1 MVNVSKKKLKSSAV
15 TIDAPVL
22 MVYTSSSPDDRIP
35 VWMDKEWLPDLL
47 DQIKETKVKI
57 KNLRYH
63 NNKITIRFASPKD
76 ATMFRLTYEQ
86 RTKKKIF

>member
-1 MVNVSKKKLKSSAV
+1 MVNVSRKKLSSASV
-15 TIDAPVL
+15 TLDAPVL
-22 MVYTSSSPDDRIP
+22 MIHNSPKEKMV

-47 DQIKETKVKI
+47 DQIKDTKVKV
-57 KNLRYH
+57 KSLKYH
-63 NNKITIRFASPKD
+63 ENKITIRFASPKD